1 MNSNIITIKD
11 TMYQILGKMDVSIS
25 NEKGT
30 EFWKERWNADSV
42 LRNGNLFYYCRKI
55 IDADFEDV

>member
-1 MNSNIITIKD
+1 MKNNIITIQD
-11 TMYQILGKMDVSIS
+11 TMYQILGKMDVNIS

>member
-1 MNSNIITIKD
+1 MKTNIITIQD
-11 TMYQILGKMDVSIS
+11 TMYQILGKMDVNIS